1 MDTKRPDRARPTAK
15 SASRPSP
22 AARAQPGAVPGD
34 EAADR
39 VPAALGRA
47 SGAGIGKTNFLEV
60 HALSKSRGFEFSAYK
75 IPIGTEFVLGK
86 RKWRLIEVQD
96 YHPDFMTFREVSASP
111 HTPDRIFNPSEIDSL
126 YQLGVVFMVPLGVP
140 VGPA

>member
-1 MDTKRPDRARPTAK
+1 
-15 SASRPSP
+15 
-22 AARAQPGAVPGD
+22 
-34 EAADR
+34 
-39 VPAALGRA
+39 
-47 SGAGIGKTNFLEV
+47 
-60 HALSKSRGFEFSAYK
+60 LSKSRGFEFSAYK